1 VERNSAAAPAGFV
14 ASRTHLAVLSA
25 ILLGIAAVGYLA
37 LSHPAAGTG
46 SVAGAALYLPLLAA
60 EWALFLYMRM
70 GMKRRGVAIADLI
83 SARPLS
89 LRTMLIDMLLGLA
102 LLGLW
107 LAVEYL
113 FDGLAGAPSSPAVQR
128 LLVRNIADVPLWVAL
143 ALSAGF
149 VEELVF
155 RGYMQRQFAAL
166 LRRPLWGVAAQA
178 VLFGVTH
185 GYQGALPVLRITV
198 FGLIFGFAAFGR
210 RSLVPGMVAH
220 AAVDVIGGLA
230 ALR

>member
-1 VERNSAAAPAGFV
+1 MEHHSAAPAGLV
-14 ASRTHLAVLSA
+14 ASRTHLATLSA

-37 LSHPAAGTG
+37 LSRPATGAGPVT
-46 SVAGAALYLPLLAA
+46 GAALYLPLLAA
-60 EWALFLYMRM
+60 EWGLFLYVRM
-70 GMKRRGVAIADLI
+70 GMKRHGVAITGLI

-89 LRTMLIDMLLGLA
+89 LRTVAFDLLLGML

-107 LAVEYL
+107 AGVEYL
-113 FDGLAGAPSSPAVQR
+113 LGNLAGSPSSPAVQR
-128 LLVRNIADVPLWVAL
+128 LLVRNVADIPLWLLL

-155 RGYMQRQFAAL
+155 RGYLQRQLTAL
-166 LRRPLWGVAAQA
+166 LGSPWPGVAAQA

-198 FGLIFGFAAFGR
+198 FGLIFGLAAFGR
-210 RSLVPGMVAH
+210 RSLVPGMAAH
-220 AAVDVIGGLA
+220 AAVDVIGGLS
-230 ALR
+230 ALG

>member
-1 VERNSAAAPAGFV
+1 VEPHATARDGFV
-14 ASRTHLAVLSA
+14 ASCTHLAVLSA

-37 LSHPAAGTG
+37 LSRPAAGAG
-46 SVAGAALYLPLLAA
+46 SVTGAALYLPLLAA
-60 EWALFLYMRM
+60 EWGLFVYVRM
-70 GMKRRGVAIADLI
+70 GTKRRGVAVTDLI

-89 LRTMLIDMLLGLA
+89 FPAIALDLLLGLL

-107 LAVEYL
+107 LGVEYL
-113 FDGLAGAPSSPAVQR
+113 FDNLGGTPSSPAVQR
-128 LLVRNIADVPLWVAL
+128 LIVRNAANIPLWVLL

-166 LRRPLWGVAAQA
+166 LGSPWLGVAAQA

-185 GYQGALPVLRITV
+185 GYQGALPVLRITL
-198 FGLIFGFAAFGR
+198 FGLLFGLAALGR

>member
-1 VERNSAAAPAGFV
+1 MEQTSAAPDGLV

-25 ILLGIAAVGYLA
+25 ILLGIAAAGYFA
-37 LSHPAAGTG
+37 LSRSTGGAGPV
-46 SVAGAALYLPLLAA
+46 SGAALYLPLLAA
-60 EWALFLYMRM
+60 EWGLFVYVRM
-70 GMKRRGVAIADLI
+70 GLKRRGVAVASLI

-89 LRTMLIDMLLGLA
+89 LRSVALDLLFGLL

-107 LAVEYL
+107 LGVEYL
-113 FDGLAGAPSSPAVQR
+113 LDRLAGAPSSPAVQR
-128 LLVRNIADVPLWVAL
+128 LLVRDPADIPLWVLL
-143 ALSAGF
+143 ALTAGF

-166 LRRPLWGVAAQA
+166 LRSPWLGVAAQA

-185 GYQGALPVLRITV
+185 GYQGALPVLRISL
-198 FGLIFGFAAFGR
+198 FGLMFGLAALGR
-210 RSLVPGMVAH
+210 RSLIPGMVAH

-230 ALR
+230 ALP

>member
-1 VERNSAAAPAGFV
+1 VEHHATAPDGLV
-14 ASRTHLAVLSA
+14 ASRTHLAILSA
-25 ILLGIAAVGYLA
+25 ILLGIAAVGYFT
-37 LSHPAAGTG
+37 LSRPADGGG
-46 SVAGAALYLPLLAA
+46 SVSGATLYLPLLAA
-60 EWALFLYMRM
+60 EWGLFAYVRM
-70 GMKRRGVAIADLI
+70 GMKRRGVAVADVI

-89 LRTMLIDMLLGLA
+89 LRSVALDLLLGLL

-107 LAVEYL
+107 LGVEYL
-113 FDGLAGAPSSPAVQR
+113 FDTLGGTPSSPAVQR
-128 LLVRNIADVPLWVAL
+128 LIVRNAADIPLWVLL

-166 LRRPLWGVAAQA
+166 LRSPWLGVAAQA

-198 FGLIFGFAAFGR
+198 FGLIFGLAALGR
-210 RSLVPGMVAH
+210 RSLIPGMVAH

>member
-1 VERNSAAAPAGFV
+1 MEPHATAPDGLV
-14 ASRTHLAVLSA
+14 ASRTHLAILSA

-37 LSHPAAGTG
+37 LSRPATGAG
-46 SVAGAALYLPLLAA
+46 SAAGAALYLPLLAA
-60 EWALFLYMRM
+60 EWGLFVYVRM
-70 GMKRRGVAIADLI
+70 GMKRRGVAVTEVI

-89 LRTMLIDMLLGLA
+89 LRSVALDLLLGLL

-107 LAVEYL
+107 LGVEYL
-113 FDGLAGAPSSPAVQR
+113 FDNPGGTPSSPAVQR
-128 LLVRNIADVPLWVAL
+128 LIVRNAADLPLWVLL

-166 LRRPLWGVAAQA
+166 LPSPWLGMAAQA

-198 FGLIFGFAAFGR
+198 FGLIFGLAALGR
-210 RSLVPGMVAH
+210 RSLIPGMVAH
-220 AAVDVIGGLA
+220 AAVDVIGGLSV
-230 ALR
+230 LR

>member
-1 VERNSAAAPAGFV
+1 VEHHSAAPGGFV

-25 ILLGIAAVGYLA
+25 ILLGLAAVGYLA
-37 LSHPAAGTG
+37 MSRPAAGAG
-46 SVAGAALYLPLLAA
+46 SVGGAGLYLPLLAA
-60 EWALFLYMRM
+60 EWGLFAYVRM
-70 GMKRRGVAIADLI
+70 GMRRHGVAVSDLV

-89 LRTMLIDMLLGLA
+89 LRTVAIDLLLGL
-102 LLGLW
+102 LLVGLW
-107 LAVEYL
+107 LGVEYL
-113 FDGLAGAPSSPAVQR
+113 FDRLGGTPSSAAVQS
-128 LLVRNIADVPLWVAL
+128 LLVRDTADIPLWVLL

-166 LRRPLWGVAAQA
+166 LRSPWLGVAAQA

-185 GYQGALPVLRITV
+185 GYQGALPVLRITL
-198 FGLIFGFAAFGR
+198 FGLMFGLAALGR
-210 RSLVPGMVAH
+210 RSLIPGMVAH

-230 ALR
+230 AFR

>member
-1 VERNSAAAPAGFV
+1 MESHPTAPDGFV
-14 ASRTHLAVLSA
+14 ASRTHLAILSA

-37 LSHPAAGTG
+37 LSRPATGAG
-46 SVAGAALYLPLLAA
+46 SAAGAALYLPLLAA
-60 EWALFLYMRM
+60 EWGLFVYVRI
-70 GMKRRGVAIADLI
+70 GMKRRGVAVADVI
-83 SARPLS
+83 GARPLS
-89 LRTMLIDMLLGLA
+89 LRSVALDLLLGLL

-107 LAVEYL
+107 LGVEYL
-113 FDGLAGAPSSPAVQR
+113 FDNLGGTPSSPAVQ
-128 LLVRNIADVPLWVAL
+128 LLIVRNTADIPLWVLL

-149 VEELVF
+149 VEELGF

-166 LRRPLWGVAAQA
+166 LRNPWLGVAAQA

-198 FGLIFGFAAFGR
+198 FGLMFGLAALGR

>member
-1 VERNSAAAPAGFV
+1 VEHHSAAPGGFV
-14 ASRTHLAVLSA
+14 ASRAHLAVLSA

-37 LSHPAAGTG
+37 LSRPAGGG
-46 SVAGAALYLPLLAA
+46 SVTGAALYLPLLAA
-60 EWALFLYMRM
+60 EWGLFVYVRM
-70 GMKRRGVAIADLI
+70 GLRRRGVAVTDLV

-89 LRTMLIDMLLGLA
+89 LRNVALDVLLGLL

-107 LAVEYL
+107 LGVEYL
-113 FDGLAGAPSSPAVQR
+113 FDNLGGTPSSPAVQR
-128 LLVRNIADVPLWVAL
+128 LIVHNAADIPLWVVL

-166 LRRPLWGVAAQA
+166 LRSPWLGVAAQA
-178 VLFGVTH
+178 ALFGVTH
-185 GYQGALPVLRITV
+185 GYQGALPVVRITM
-198 FGLIFGFAAFGR
+198 FGLMFGLAALGR
-210 RSLVPGMVAH
+210 RSLIPGMVAH

>member
-1 VERNSAAAPAGFV
+1 VEPQSAAPDGFV

-25 ILLGIAAVGYLA
+25 ILLGIATVGYLA
-37 LSHPAAGTG
+37 LSKSGAGIG
-46 SVAGAALYLPLLAA
+46 SASGAALYLPLLAA
-60 EWALFLYMRM
+60 EWGLFAYVRM
-70 GMKRRGVAIADLI
+70 GVKRRGVAVTEVI

-89 LRTMLIDMLLGLA
+89 LRSVALDLLLGLL

-107 LAVEYL
+107 LGVEYL
-113 FDGLAGAPSSPAVQR
+113 FDTLGGGASSPAVQR
-128 LLVRNIADVPLWVAL
+128 LIVRNAADIPLWVLL

-155 RGYMQRQFAAL
+155 RGYLQRQFAAL
-166 LRRPLWGVAAQA
+166 LRSPWLGVAAQA

-198 FGLIFGFAAFGR
+198 FGLIFGLAARGR

>member
-1 VERNSAAAPAGFV
+1 MEPHAAAPDGLV
-14 ASRTHLAVLSA
+14 ASRTHLAILSA
-25 ILLGIAAVGYLA
+25 ILLGIAAAGYLA
-37 LSHPAAGTG
+37 LSRPAGGG
-46 SVAGAALYLPLLAA
+46 SPAGAALYLPLLAA
-60 EWALFLYMRM
+60 EWGLFVYVRM
-70 GMKRRGVAIADLI
+70 GMKRRGVAVTDLI

-89 LRTMLIDMLLGLA
+89 LRALAIDLLLGFL

-107 LAVEYL
+107 LGVEYL
-113 FDGLAGAPSSPAVQR
+113 LDRLVGAPSSPAVQH
-128 LLVRNIADVPLWVAL
+128 LLVRDTADIPLWVML

-166 LRRPLWGVAAQA
+166 LRSPWLAVAAQA

-198 FGLIFGFAAFGR
+198 FGLIFGLAALGR
-210 RSLVPGMVAH
+210 RSLIPGMVAH
-220 AAVDVIGGLA
+220 AAVDVIGGLS
-230 ALR
+230 ALG